1 MNSKLT
7 IKSAR
12 KEFDV
17 DILLDFDEI
26 GFLEIRLPDMTFSP
40 GELKQV
46 AKEVVRYV
54 QKCRYEDGG
63 KLG

>member
-17 DILLDFDEI
+17 DILLDFDET
-26 GFLEIRLPDMTFSP
+26 GFLEI
-40 GELKQV
+40 
-46 AKEVVRYV
+46 
-54 QKCRYEDGG
+54 
-63 KLG
+63 